1 MYYILLG
8 APGAGKGTQA
18 ERLQD
23 ELGLLHVSSG
33 DLFREN
39 MSKGTPLGIQ
49 VKQYLDKG
57 LLVPDDLTVAMVLTS
72 VMGRPES
79 RAGVLLDGF
88 PRTVGQADA
97 LGKALEQ
104 AGERLAGALHIQVS
118 NDVLMV
124 RLSGRLTCRKC
135 GAMYHKVLMPPKVPG
150 KCDICGGELYERAD
164 DTEETVRKRLDVY
177 FRETAPLIEYYNRR
191 GLLTVVDGNRAVELV
206 TADLESA
213 IRGTMAA

>member
-18 ERLQD
+18 ERLRD
-23 ELGLLHVSSG
+23 ELGLLHISSG

-39 MSKGTPLGIQ
+39 MAKGTPLGVQ
-49 VKQYLDKG
+49 VKKYLDKG
-57 LLVPDDLTVAMVLTS
+57 LLVPDDVTVAMVMDA

-97 LGKALEQ
+97 LGKALRK
-104 AGERLAGALHIQVS
+104 ARERLACALFLQVP
-118 NDVLMV
+118 NDVLLA
-124 RLSGRLTCRKC
+124 RLSGRLTCRNC
-135 GAMYHKVLMPPKVPG
+135 GAMYQKDLMPPKVPG
-150 KCDICGGELYERAD
+150 KCDVCGGELYERAD
-164 DTEETVRKRLDVY
+164 DTVETAHKRLDVY
-177 FRETAPLIEYYNRR
+177 FRDTAPLIEYYRR
-191 GLLTVVDGNRAVELV
+191 LGLLAEVDGNRAVELV
-206 TADLESA
+206 TADLEKA

>member
-18 ERLQD
+18 ERLHD

-49 VKQYLDKG
+49 VKQYVDKG
-57 LLVPDDLTVAMVLTS
+57 LLVPDDLTVAMVMDA

-97 LGKALEQ
+97 LGKALDQ
-104 AGERLAGALHIQVS
+104 ARERLACVLYIQVP
-118 NDVLMV
+118 NDVLLV
-124 RLSGRLTCRKC
+124 RLSGRLTCRNC
-135 GAMYHKVLMPPKVPG
+135 GAMYHKVLMPPKAPG
-150 KCDICGGELYERAD
+150 KCDVCGGELYERAD
-164 DTEETVRKRLDVY
+164 DTEETARKRLDVY
-177 FRETAPLIEYYNRR
+177 FRDTAPLIEYYRR
-191 GLLTVVDGNRAVELV
+191 CGLLAEVDGNQAVELV
-206 TADLESA
+206 TADLEKA
-213 IRGTMAA
+213 IRGPMAA

>member
-18 ERLQD
+18 ERLHD

-39 MSKGTPLGIQ
+39 MSNGTPLGIQ

-57 LLVPDDLTVAMVLTS
+57 LLVPDDLTVAMVMDA
-72 VMGRPES
+72 VMGRPEG

-97 LGKALEQ
+97 LGKALGQ
-104 AGERLAGALHIQVS
+104 ARERLACVLHIQVP
-118 NDVLMV
+118 NDVLLV
-124 RLSGRLTCRKC
+124 RLSGRLTCRNC
-135 GAMYHKVLMPPKVPG
+135 GAMYQKVLMPPKVPG
-150 KCDICGGELYERAD
+150 KCDVCGGELYERAD
-164 DTEETVRKRLDVY
+164 DTEETARKRLDVY
-177 FRETAPLIEYYNRR
+177 FRDTAPLIEYYRR
-191 GLLTVVDGNRAVELV
+191 CGLLAEVDGNRAVEVV
-206 TADLESA
+206 TADLEKA

>member
-18 ERLQD
+18 ERLHD

-39 MSKGTPLGIQ
+39 ISKGTPLGLQ

-57 LLVPDDLTVAMVLTS
+57 LLVPDDLTVAMVIDA

-97 LGKALEQ
+97 LGKALVQ
-104 AGERLAGALHIQVS
+104 AGERLAMCAAYSQFP
-118 NDVLMV
+118 
-124 RLSGRLTCRKC
+124 TTFCWC
-135 GAMYHKVLMPPKVPG
+135 GF
-150 KCDICGGELYERAD
+150 RA
-164 DTEETVRKRLDVY
+164 
-177 FRETAPLIEYYNRR
+177 
-191 GLLTVVDGNRAVELV
+191 G
-206 TADLESA
+206 
-213 IRGTMAA
+213 

>member
-18 ERLQD
+18 ERLHD

-39 MSKGTPLGIQ
+39 MSKGTPLGLQ

-57 LLVPDDLTVAMVLTS
+57 LLVPDDLTVAMVMTS
-72 VMGRPES
+72 VMGCPES

-118 NDVLMV
+118 NDVLLV

-135 GAMYHKVLMPPKVPG
+135 GAMYHKVLMPPKVHG
-150 KCDICGGELYERAD
+150 KCDECGGELYERTD

-177 FRETAPLIEYYNRR
+177 FRETEPLIEYYSRR

-206 TADLESA
+206 TADLEKA